1 MRQSTA
7 KRLFLFGLTMAAW
20 LPGLAFSA
28 DDNSESTKHKDTV
41 SRILQPKLIVD
52 TSYLDQA
59 NFSGHS
65 GGYALDTTKI
75 EVSNLLLSFEYE
87 RFHFNWGKI
96 SINCRLETVKP
107 NPLTKFSGCG
117 CMGEFLIA

>member
-7 KRLFLFGLTMAAW
+7 KRLFLFGLTLVVW

-28 DDNSESTKHKDTV
+28 GENSESAKHKDTV

-65 GGYALDTTKI
+65 GGSMLWTPLKLRCLIYCC
-75 EVSNLLLSFEYE
+75 LLNMNAF
-87 RFHFNWGKI
+87 I
-96 SINCRLETVKP
+96 
-107 NPLTKFSGCG
+107 
-117 CMGEFLIA
+117 LIGAKSR